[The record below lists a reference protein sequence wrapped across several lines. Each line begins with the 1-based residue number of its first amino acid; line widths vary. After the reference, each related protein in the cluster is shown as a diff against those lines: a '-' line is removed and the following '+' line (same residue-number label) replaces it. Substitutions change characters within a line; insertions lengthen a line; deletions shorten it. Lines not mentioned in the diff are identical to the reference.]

1 MAGIAELRPSPI
13 AGRWYAGE
21 PGLLARQVDAY
32 LDEARLPALEG
43 EVIAVVAPHAGHIY
57 SGATAGYAFGCVR
70 GKTFPRVAVLSPMHE
85 FYPGELIT
93 SAHQGYETPLGS
105 AWIDQAAVASL
116 DNGLQ
121 ARGLAGLSRVARDRE
136 HALEIELPFLQRA
149 LQGQFQLLPLMVRTH
164 APKVLQ
170 AVGEALA
177 ATLAEYPALL
187 VASTDLS
194 HFFPL
199 KIANRL
205 DETMLDQISRL
216 SPEGV
221 LHAEETGSGL
231 ACGAGAVAAVL
242 WAAKAL
248 GANAAQVV
256 HHSTSA
262 DQTGDESSVVGYGAV
277 VILKRS

>member
-1 MAGIAELRPSPI
+1 
-13 AGRWYAGE
+13 
-21 PGLLARQVDAY
+21 
-32 LDEARLPALEG
+32 
-43 EVIAVVAPHAGHIY
+43 
-57 SGATAGYAFGCVR
+57 
-70 GKTFPRVAVLSPMHE
+70 
-85 FYPGELIT
+85 
-93 SAHQGYETPLGS
+93 
-105 AWIDQAAVASL
+105 VASL
-116 DNGLQ
+116 DHGLQ

-199 KIANRL
+199 KIANLL